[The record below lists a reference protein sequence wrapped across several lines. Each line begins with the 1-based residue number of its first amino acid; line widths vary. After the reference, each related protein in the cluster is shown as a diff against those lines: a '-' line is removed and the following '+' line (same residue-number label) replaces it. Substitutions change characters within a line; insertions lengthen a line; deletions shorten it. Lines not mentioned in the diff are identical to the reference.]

1 MSRYDSTVRTVTGS
15 SHHPLS
21 RLILLAFFLIAA
33 VVTSARADVSTPRSF
48 SGDRLSRVVLPVEPR
63 TGDINLNAMR
73 ANAWSVDDTK
83 RLVLQGDVL
92 IQIAGFTFAGETA
105 MVWLNRI
112 PSADGLI
119 NQIAVWIPDAWSPT
133 SEAGRGPKGRNLLI
147 VGSAR
152 GDANLNVALMIE
164 KPAANTALIRR
175 AERRLAEYL
184 DSLQT
189 GTAALAQYPKV
200 LGPAEVP
207 EFVPTPGGSLP
218 EERVAPQRSTATRR
232 PWLRRSGG
240 VVSFSARNVK
250 LETGDDE
257 NILITDGNVVLDYRP
272 GSGQSNI
279 RLSAE
284 RAVVFME
291 PGSVRDLASRQLG
304 MDEIRGVY
312 LEGAVKAESDKDDYV
327 VRAPRMYYDF
337 QTDQAIMLDAVLRT
351 YDRKRSLP
359 VFARAAEMR
368 QIAENQWSAKQVTV
382 SSSSFATPTL
392 AIGANSVVVDQV
404 PGGLSETGKE
414 VEGELSIDA
423 RGNTLEAGGFPLLWW
438 PRYNGPITTI
448 PLRGVRGGYGQYE
461 GAVLETTWDLYAL
474 AGWERPRGWDLTFD
488 VDGYSERGIG
498 AGIDWEINTADN
510 QTALDLYAIKDSG
523 TQRTDTGITM
533 EVPEDYRYAA
543 LWEQTLKLSES
554 WLLQSQLSYISD
566 STYISAWRDDWYE
579 DRREFETSLYLKSES
594 ANTAFTVL
602 AKYALNDFISNSW
615 LMASPGYQVNKLPEA
630 TYRRFGDSLFG
641 DTLTWSSQYN
651 ASRMQIVVPDG
662 TPANSGL
669 RSQTFTNP
677 GGGPFGDDQPIA
689 TAARYQG
696 LRQAW
701 VNRVG
706 TRQNLSMPMQW
717 GAFNITPFAMGQIVS
732 YFEDDTDNGAEDS
745 RHQYYGSGGVRIN
758 TVLQRVF
765 NDVRSDLFDLH
776 RLRHLVEPYFVAWYA
791 GSNYDELDAPIYDPL
806 FDNLSTGGLVRFGL
820 RNTLQTQR
828 GGPGRWY
835 DVDWLTLDAS
845 VVLSTDNEESRFPTP
860 QFFDWEPGYS
870 QLGNFVEGSYTWQ
883 LSDSLA
889 LVGEGI
895 WDLDEDD
902 FMRAATGIELNHS
915 PQFSSFVE
923 YRYFNVTETK
933 LLAFGGNYE
942 ISDKY
947 RVSLVPQWDFVRD
960 DFRSVNGSVVRSFPD
975 FDLIFYVGYN
985 QIRDETQ
992 VGAQLGQINY

>member
-1 MSRYDSTVRTVTGS
+1 MRTVTGS

-21 RLILLAFFLIAA
+21 RLTVLALFLMAVAA
-33 VVTSARADVSTPRSF
+33 SSVQANVSSPRSF
-48 SGDRLSRVVLPVEPR
+48 SGDRLSRIVLPVEPR
-63 TGDINLNAMR
+63 TGNINLNAMR
-73 ANAWSVDDTK
+73 ANAWTVDDTK
-83 RLVLQGDVL
+83 RLLLQGDVL
-92 IQIAGFTFAGETA
+92 IQIAGFSFEGETA

-133 SEAGRGPKGRNLLI
+133 SEAGRGPKGRNLLV

-152 GDANLNVALMIE
+152 GQANLNVALMIE
-164 KPAANTALIRR
+164 KPAPNTSLVRR
-175 AERRLAEYL
+175 AEERLADYL
-184 DSLQT
+184 GSLQT

-218 EERVAPQRSTATRR
+218 GEHLATGPTPRASR
-232 PWLRRSGG
+232 PWLRRPGG
-240 VVSFSARNVK
+240 VVSFSARKVK

-257 NILITDGNVVLDYRP
+257 NLLITDGDVVLDYRP

-284 RAVVFME
+284 RAVVFMD

-327 VRAPRMYYDF
+327 VRSPRMYYDF

-351 YDRKRSLP
+351 YDRKRALP

-368 QIAENQWSAKQVTV
+368 QIAENQWSAQQVKV

-392 AIGANSVVVDQV
+392 AIGASSVVVDKV
-404 PGGLSETGKE
+404 PGGLTDNGDLEA
-414 VEGELSIDA
+414 GELTIDS
-423 RGNTLEAGGFPLLWW
+423 RNNTLEAGGLPIVWW
-438 PRYNGPITTI
+438 PRYRGSITSI
-448 PLRGVRGGYGQYE
+448 PLSGVRGGYGEYE
-461 GAVLETTWDLYAL
+461 GAIVETSWDVFSL
-474 AGWERPRGWDLTFD
+474 AGVDRPDGWDLELNL
-488 VDGYSERGIG
+488 DGYSERGFG
-498 AGIDWEINTADN
+498 AGIDWEVNTADN
-510 QTALDLYAIKDSG
+510 QMALDLYGIKDSG

-533 EVPEDYRYAA
+533 EVPEEYRYAA
-543 LWEQTLKLSES
+543 LWEQTLQLSDA
-554 WLLQSQLSYISD
+554 WLLQSQLSYMSD
-566 STYISAWRDDWYE
+566 ATYISAWRNEWYE
-579 DRREFETSLYLKSES
+579 DRREFETSLYIKRES
-594 ANTAFTVL
+594 GNTAFTAL

-615 LMASPGYQVNKLPEA
+615 LMASPGYQVNKFPEL

-662 TPANSGL
+662 TPASNGL
-669 RSQTFTNP
+669 RTSTFQNP
-677 GGGPFGDDQPIA
+677 AGGPFLANQPLSE
-689 TAARYQG
+689 AARYQG
-696 LRQAW
+696 LRQSW
-701 VNRVG
+701 VNRVA
-706 TRQNLSMPMQW
+706 TRQNISMPMQW
-717 GAFNITPFAMGQIVS
+717 GAFNITPFAMGQIVA
-732 YFEDDTDNGAEDS
+732 YFEDDTADGAEDS
-745 RHQYYGSGGVRIN
+745 KHQYYGSGGVKVN

-765 NDVRSDLFDLH
+765 NDVSSDLFDLH
-776 RLRHLVEPYFVAWYA
+776 RLRHLIEPYFVAWYS
-791 GSNYDELDAPIYDPL
+791 GSNYDDLEIPIYDPL

-835 DVDWLTLDAS
+835 DVDWLTVDAS
-845 VVLSTDNEESRFPTP
+845 LVLSTDSEESRFPTP
-860 QFFDWEPGYS
+860 QYFDWEPGYS

-883 LSDSLA
+883 FSDSLA
-889 LVGEGI
+889 FIGEGI
-895 WDLDEDD
+895 WDLDADQ
-902 FMRAATGIELNHS
+902 FMRASTGLELNHS
-915 PQFSSFVE
+915 PQFNTFLE
-923 YRYFNVTETK
+923 YRYVNDTETK
-933 LLAFGGNYE
+933 LLAFGGTYE

-947 RVSLVPQWDFVRD
+947 RISAVPQWDFERD
-960 DFRSVNGSVVRSFPD
+960 DFRSVSGSVTRSFPD
-975 FDLIFYVGYN
+975 FDLIFYAGYN
-985 QIRDETQ
+985 QITEETQ